1 MWSRPR
7 SYVSPEVRD
16 LRNRGRDAHLFAL
29 LMSVATLTYKLCGIT
44 YVFRLRNAVA
54 TRSKLQNGRS
64 RSEKFVF
71 DSVATCGRSS
81 SFLSGVEFWVAT
93 SDHIHS
99 RRCRRQPALCSW
111 VHPSVLR
118 MSCRDILRPLAPSR
132 PQRRRRRRPGCFR
145 T

>member
-44 YVFRLRNAVA
+44 HVFRLRNAVA

-81 SFLSGVEFWVAT
+81 SFLSGVKFWVAT

-99 RRCRRQPALCSW
+99 RRCCVFWCPFSGVRTCVAPRGLRNLAAPRPAQPAR
-111 VHPSVLR
+111 HSV
-118 MSCRDILRPLAPSR
+118 S
-132 PQRRRRRRPGCFR
+132 QRRRVII
-145 T
+145 